1 MRLVNVHHLSQ
12 TQGREKG
19 RKVFSLVIIFKRQT
33 GASFVSPFLRNYF
46 QSGAGVCK
54 IQVLEA

>member
-1 MRLVNVHHLSQ
+1 M
-12 TQGREKG
+12 
-19 RKVFSLVIIFKRQT
+19 IIFKRQT